1 MNKIKTMLMAV
12 MVFTFHLSPFTLPA
26 QTQQLPLSETAT
38 ASVITCGA
46 GNEFYHSFCHSALRI
61 QDTARGIDF
70 VYNYGTFDFDTPHF
84 YWKFARGR
92 LNYCLSRSTFQ
103 HFIAA
108 YDYER
113 RAVWEQPL
121 NFTPQEVANLFYA
134 LEWNYLPENR
144 YYRYDFFRDNCAT
157 RVRDMVEAANGKCKI
172 AYARAWKDHSYRY
185 WLHQATAG
193 GRLEWWML
201 GVDLL
206 LGLSADHVCDISESM
221 FYPMAMMWLYSSAT
235 RSAVS
240 GANVCSAKPL
250 VAPTIEWLQDH
261 RPPLKRSFPP
271 LVVFGLLFA
280 AVALL
285 TWKKLWPHWADRLLF
300 IIAGLLGLALLFM
313 WFGTDHYCTAW
324 NLNILWA
331 SPLLILIAIQ
341 DIKSRRDGKS
351 KSQKANDSKS
361 RKLEVMKTW
370 ALWLQE
376 GCFAVALVWVIVCGL
391 SPALL
396 PVILTLALRVTALII
411 KH

>member
-1 MNKIKTMLMAV
+1 MKKTGFLVILAILV
-12 MVFTFHLSPFTLPA
+12 HLGNQAHA
-26 QTQQLPLSETAT
+26 QALPLSETAT

-46 GNEFYHSFCHSALRI
+46 GNEFYHTFCHSALRI

-92 LNYCLSRSTFQ
+92 LNYCLSRTSFQ
-103 HFIAA
+103 RFLAE

-121 NFTPQEVANLFYA
+121 NYTPQEVNNLFCA

-157 RVRDMVEAANGKCKI
+157 RVRDMVEAAGGKCKI
-172 AYARAWKDHSYRY
+172 EYNDWEEHTYRY

-193 GRLEWWML
+193 GRLEWWTL

-206 LGLSADHVCDISESM
+206 LGLSADHVCDIPESM
-221 FYPMAMMWLYSSAT
+221 FYPMAMMWLYNDAT
-235 RSAVS
+235 R
-240 GANVCSAKPL
+240 GGEPL
-250 VAPTIEWLQDH
+250 VAPTREWLQDS

-285 TWKKLWPHWADRLLF
+285 TWKRLWPRWADRVLF
-300 IIAGLLGLALLFM
+300 VIAGLLGLVLLFM
-313 WFGTDHYCTAW
+313 WFCTDHYCTAW

-331 SPLLILIAIQ
+331 SPLLLLIAI
-341 DIKSRRDGKS
+341 RHS
-351 KSQKANDSKS
+351 KSPA
-361 RKLEVMKTW
+361 W
-370 ALWLQE
+370 ALWFQLA
-376 GCFAVALVWVIVCGL
+376 CFLVAIGWILICGL

-396 PVILTLALRVTALII
+396 PLVLTLALRVAVLL
-411 KH
+411 KR

>member
-1 MNKIKTMLMAV
+1 MNTIKTMLMAV

-172 AYARAWKDHSYRY
+172 EYGRDWKDHSYRY

-221 FYPMAMMWLYSSAT
+221 FYPMAMMWLTARRPHHRVAPRPPSSAQT
-235 RSAVS
+235 KLPTVGRFRAPLCCRGPADMEKTLAPLGRPTVVYHRRTPRS
-240 GANVCSAKPL
+240 
-250 VAPTIEWLQDH
+250 
-261 RPPLKRSFPP
+261 
-271 LVVFGLLFA
+271 
-280 AVALL
+280 
-285 TWKKLWPHWADRLLF
+285 
-300 IIAGLLGLALLFM
+300 
-313 WFGTDHYCTAW
+313 CTAVHVVW
-324 NLNILWA
+324 NE
-331 SPLLILIAIQ
+331 PLLHGVESQHSVGITIADTHCYTSGTQ
-341 DIKSRRDGKS
+341 SEMGVVGTGRMLRCGGG
-351 KSQKANDSKS
+351 
-361 RKLEVMKTW
+361 M
-370 ALWLQE
+370 
-376 GCFAVALVWVIVCGL
+376 GALVWADSG
-391 SPALL
+391 A
-396 PVILTLALRVTALII
+396 TAADT
-411 KH
+411 HAGATRWRFA